1 MVWAVYNHMG
11 FQAFN
16 PSFEANV
23 RDSFSQQT
31 AMTTIGA
38 QLIRVEP
45 GVVEI
50 MIPYRANL
58 TQQHGY
64 LHGGIITTIA
74 DTACG
79 YAAYTL
85 MPADSEV
92 LSVEF
97 KVNLLR
103 PAKGKSFV
111 ATAEVIK
118 PGRTLTVARADVL
131 SVDEAEKR
139 ELIATMQA
147 TIICL
152 GK

>member
-1 MVWAVYNHMG
+1 ME
-11 FQAFN
+11 FQPLN

-38 QLIRVEP
+38 QLITVEP

-50 MIPYRANL
+50 MIPYRADL

-85 MPADSEV
+85 MPAGSEV

-118 PGRTLTVARADVL
+118 SGRTLTVARADVV

-139 ELIATMQA
+139 EMIATMQA

-152 GK
+152 RK